1 MTNKKLIELAA
12 SVVSFNKID
21 DFTSGSVGCA
31 MISEKD
37 NIFTGVCIDTRCSL
51 GFCAEHNAIGSMVT
65 AKEYVIKK
73 IVAVWKDEKG
83 GVYILHPCGRCRE
96 FMRQLGKDN
105 MDTEVIVAKD
115 KVVKLKDLL
124 PYEEDFAKV

>member
-1 MTNKKLIELAA
+1 
-12 SVVSFNKID
+12 
-21 DFTSGSVGCA
+21 
-31 MISEKD
+31 
-37 NIFTGVCIDTRCSL
+37 L